1 MGLSIS
7 ARYITYLCTFWANA
21 YALTLGGD
29 KKIYGLGIRRKMWYG
44 IMILRSEPRCFRIW
58 PMKRRERVSQV
69 KSYYMYKHI
78 YLLYCTYSH

>member
-1 MGLSIS
+1 MTVASGLGMGLSIS

-44 IMILRSEPRCFRIW
+44 IMILR
-58 PMKRRERVSQV
+58 KRATLFPDLANEEA
-69 KSYYMYKHI
+69 
-78 YLLYCTYSH
+78 